1 MVRFGGNT
9 SGGWLHKP
17 AVTPYH
23 PAILTGR
30 WFASGGRKPMESS
43 GYWGRMAAR
52 RIGRRRVLKGGITAG
67 AALAG
72 LAAAGCAETALAPTA
87 PPAPTSA
94 GTAAR
99 VAATSAP
106 AAAAAPTATVPAAK
120 YGGTISWIQPNDAPH
135 LDVHQTTSGLLTS
148 YGPAMAYSKLL
159 K

>member
-1 MVRFGGNT
+1 V
-9 SGGWLHKP
+9 
-17 AVTPYH
+17 
-23 PAILTGR
+23 LTGR
-30 WFASGGRKPMESS
+30 WFASGREKPMESS
-43 GYWGRMAAR
+43 GYWERVRAR
-52 RIGRRRVLKGGITAG
+52 RIGRRRVLKGGIAAG

-94 GTAAR
+94 ATAAR

-106 AAAAAPTATVPAAK
+106 AAAVAPTPTAPAPR
-120 YGGTISWIQPNDAPH
+120 YGGTISWIQPNDTPH

-159 K
+159 KFDGSPKRGDSLRKV